1 MHHYVNLHITIGHG
15 EKQQMK
21 ITETIN
27 EPIFTP
33 LDGED
38 LFKEFLKMTKHFHG
52 YPAPGVILGCY
63 MVELAKTQ
71 VPDGILYDAI
81 CETSWCLPDAVQMLT
96 PCTTGNGWLKILN
109 LGLYAVSLYDKFT
122 GEGVRIFLDGRKLL
136 EFDEISNW
144 LLKRK
149 PKAEQNSE
157 RLRQQI
163 REKHHLICSRETV
176 KISPEHLVK
185 RSKGP
190 VSICRLCHE
199 AYPSRHGDICRQ
211 CQGDSPYLDRKI
223 QKTKDLDGPLLKSVN
238 VEDAVGEKILHDMT
252 RIIPGQYKGAAFR
265 RGQIIMGGD
274 VCRLQQMGRNRLYL
288 ENSDIN
294 SNIWVHENQAAEAFA
309 NAMAGEGTRPEGP
322 PREGKVNI
330 VAEQNGLLLIDT
342 RRLYNFNLIPNVMAA
357 SRKNYAIIKKNKRIA
372 GTRAIPLYLSK
383 DLFNAA
389 MAILETK
396 PLFTVRPFK
405 PAKIGILIT
414 GTEIFQGLVKD
425 KFEPIITGKVLQ
437 YGCSSIIKTIIAPD
451 DRGAISETIGNLIDA
466 GSEIIITTAGLSV
479 DPEDL
484 TLKGLMDAGAKDLLH
499 GAAVLPGAMT
509 LLGKIKN
516 TRLIGV
522 PACALFHKTT
532 SFDLLFPR
540 ILAGVNISREDLAEL
555 AHGGLCLECRTCSYP
570 KCPFGK

>member
-1 MHHYVNLHITIGHG
+1 MR
-15 EKQQMK
+15 K
-21 ITETIN
+21 TETIK
-27 EPIFTP
+27 EQTFTP
-33 LDGED
+33 LEGEH
-38 LFKEFLKMTKHFHG
+38 LFKEFVEMAKHFHG

-71 VPDGILYDAI
+71 VPDGILYDAV

-96 PCTTGNGWLKILN
+96 PCTIGNGWLKILN
-109 LGLYAVSLYDKFT
+109 LGLYAVSLYNKFT
-122 GEGVRIFLDGRKLL
+122 GEGVRIFLDGRKLAA
-136 EFDEISNW
+136 FDEISNW
-144 LLKRK
+144 LLKLK

-163 REKHHLICSRETV
+163 RDGHNLICSQEV
-176 KISPEHLVK
+176 IKVGPEHLIK
-185 RSKGP
+185 RSKGHI
-190 VSICRLCHE
+190 SICPLCHE
-199 AYPSRHGDICRQ
+199 AYPLKHGEICRQ
-211 CQGDSPYLDRKI
+211 CQGDSPYLDRKTR
-223 QKTKDLDGPLLKSVN
+223 KTERDDKLVLKSIN

-252 RIIPGQYKGAAFR
+252 KIIPGKYKGAAFL
-265 RGQIIMGGD
+265 RGQTITGGD
-274 VCRLQQMGRNRLYL
+274 VCRLQQMGRNRLYV
-288 ENSDIN
+288 EQSHIDTSKWI
-294 SNIWVHENQAAEAFA
+294 HEDQAAEAFA
-309 NAMAGEGTRPEGP
+309 KAMSGEGTRIEGP
-322 PREGKVNI
+322 PQEGKVNI

-342 RRLYNFNLIPNVMAA
+342 RRLYRFNLVPDVMAA
-357 SRKNYAIIKKNKRIA
+357 SRKNYTIIKKSKRIA

-389 MAILETK
+389 MATLERK
-396 PLFTVRPFK
+396 PLLTVRPFK

-437 YGCSSIIKTIIAPD
+437 YGCSIAKTIIAPD
-451 DRGAISETIGNLIDA
+451 DRLAIAEAIGHLIDA
-466 GSEIIITTAGLSV
+466 GSEILITTAGLSV

-484 TLKGLMDAGAKDLLH
+484 TLKSLVDAGAKDLLH

-509 LLGKIKN
+509 LIGKIGN
-516 TRLIGV
+516 TRIMGV

-532 SFDLLFPR
+532 SFDVLFPR

>member
-1 MHHYVNLHITIGHG
+1 MR
-15 EKQQMK
+15 K
-21 ITETIN
+21 TETIK
-27 EPIFTP
+27 EQTFTP
-33 LDGED
+33 LEGEH
-38 LFKEFLKMTKHFHG
+38 LFKEFVEMAKHFHG

-63 MVELAKTQ
+63 MVELAKTR

-96 PCTTGNGWLKILN
+96 PCTIGNGWLKILN

-122 GEGVRIFLDGRKLL
+122 GEGVRIFLDGRKLS

-163 REKHHLICSRETV
+163 RENHHLICSREAV
-176 KISPEHLVK
+176 KISPEHLIK

-190 VSICRLCHE
+190 INICRLCHE
-199 AYPSRHGDICRQ
+199 AYPSKHGDICRQ
-211 CQGDSPYLDRKI
+211 CQGDSPYLDRNI
-223 QKTKDLDGPLLKSVN
+223 HKTKDFDVPLLKSVN
-238 VEDAVGEKILHDMT
+238 VEDAVGKKILHDMT
-252 RIIPGQYKGAAFR
+252 RIIPGEYKGAAFL
-265 RGQIIMGGD
+265 RGQTITGGD
-274 VCRLQQMGRNRLYL
+274 VCRLQQMGRNCLYL
-288 ENSDIN
+288 ENNDID
-294 SNIWVHENQAAEAFA
+294 SNTWVHENQAAEAFA
-309 NAMAGEGTRPEGP
+309 NAMAGEGTRIEGP

-330 VAEQNGLLLIDT
+330 VAEQNGLLIIDT
-342 RRLYNFNLIPNVMAA
+342 RRLYNFNLIPDVMAA
-357 SRKNYAIIKKNKRIA
+357 SRKNYTIIKKSKRIA

-389 MAILETK
+389 MAILEKK
-396 PLFTVRPFK
+396 PLFTVRPLK

-425 KFEPIITGKVLQ
+425 KFEPVITGKVLQ
-437 YGCSSIIKTIIAPD
+437 YGCSIAKTIIAPD
-451 DRGAISETIGNLIDA
+451 DRLAIAEAIGHLIDA
-466 GSEIIITTAGLSV
+466 GSEILITTAGLSV

-484 TLKGLMDAGAKDLLH
+484 TLKSLVDAGAKDLLH

-509 LLGKIKN
+509 LIGKIGN
-516 TRLIGV
+516 TRIMGV

-532 SFDLLFPR
+532 SFDVLFPR
-540 ILAGVNISREDLAEL
+540 ILAGVKISREDLAEL